1 MKITRQLITKLSAV
15 LLLGL
20 TVTPAHADVGAIAT
34 AVLDELKALAV
45 PAITLGVIWLGVL
58 IMTGRGT
65 LITFLTFCVGVAIVL
80 SGGFF

>member
-1 MKITRQLITKLSAV
+1 MKLSRQIIAKLSAV

-20 TVTPAHADVGAIAT
+20 MVTPAHADVGSIAT
-34 AVLDELKALAV
+34 TVLNELKALV
-45 PAITLGVIWLGVL
+45 GPAIMLGVIWLGIL

-65 LITFLTFCVGVAIVL
+65 LITFLTFCVGIVIVV

>member
-1 MKITRQLITKLSAV
+1 MRALKIFSKLSVV

-20 TVTPAHADVGAIAT
+20 AVTPAHADVGSIAN
-34 AVLDELKALAV
+34 AVLNELTALVV
-45 PAITLGVIWLGVL
+45 PAIGLGVVWLGFL

-65 LITFLTFCVGVAIVL
+65 LITFLTFVVGAAILL

>member
-1 MKITRQLITKLSAV
+1 MIGAGQLIKKLSVV

-20 TVTPAHADVGAIAT
+20 IATPAHADVGSIAT
-34 AVLDELKALAV
+34 AVLDELKALV
-45 PAITLGVIWLGVL
+45 GPAITLGVIWLGVL

-65 LITFLTFCVGVAIVL
+65 LITFLTFVVGIAILV

>member
-1 MKITRQLITKLSAV
+1 MVA

-20 TVTPAHADVGAIAT
+20 TVTPARADVGSIANS
-34 AVLDELKALAV
+34 VLDQLTALVA
-45 PAITLGVIWLGVL
+45 PAIGLGVVWLGFL

-65 LITFLTFCVGVAIVL
+65 LITFLTFVVGAAILL

>member
-1 MKITRQLITKLSAV
+1 MRTLKIFTKLSVV

-20 TVTPAHADVGAIAT
+20 AVTPAHADVGSIAD
-34 AVLDELKALAV
+34 AVLDELTALV
-45 PAITLGVIWLGVL
+45 GPAIGLGVVWLGFL

-65 LITFLTFCVGVAIVL
+65 LITFLTFVVGAVILL

>member
-1 MKITRQLITKLSAV
+1 MRTLKIFTKLSVV

-20 TVTPAHADVGAIAT
+20 AVTPAHADVGSIAD
-34 AVLDELKALAV
+34 AVLDELTALVA
-45 PAITLGVIWLGVL
+45 PAIGLGVVWLGFL

-65 LITFLTFCVGVAIVL
+65 LITFLTFVVGAVILL

>member
-1 MKITRQLITKLSAV
+1 MRALRIFTKLSVV

-20 TVTPAHADVGAIAT
+20 AVTPAHADVGSIAD
-34 AVLDELKALAV
+34 AVLDELTALVA
-45 PAITLGVIWLGVL
+45 PAIGLGVVWLGFL

-65 LITFLTFCVGVAIVL
+65 LITFLTFVVGAVILL

>member
-1 MKITRQLITKLSAV
+1 MKLSHQVILKLSVV

-20 TVTPAHADVGAIAT
+20 IVTPAHADVGGIAT
-34 AVLDELKALAV
+34 TVLDELKALV
-45 PAITLGVIWLGVL
+45 PPAILLGVIWLGFL

-65 LITFLTFCVGVAIVL
+65 LITFLTFCVGIAIVT

>member
-1 MKITRQLITKLSAV
+1 MKLSYHVILKLSAV

-20 TVTPAHADVGAIAT
+20 IVTPAHADVGGIAT
-34 AVLDELKALAV
+34 VVLDELKALVA
-45 PAITLGVIWLGVL
+45 PAILLGVIWLGVL

-65 LITFLTFCVGVAIVL
+65 LITFLTFCVGIVIVT

>member
-1 MKITRQLITKLSAV
+1 MRALKIFTKLSVV

-20 TVTPAHADVGAIAT
+20 AVTPAHADVGSIAD
-34 AVLDELKALAV
+34 AVLDDLTALVA
-45 PAITLGVIWLGVL
+45 PAIGLGVVWLGFL

-65 LITFLTFCVGVAIVL
+65 LITFLTFVVGAVILL

>member
-1 MKITRQLITKLSAV
+1 MKLSHHVILKLSVV

-20 TVTPAHADVGAIAT
+20 IVTPAHADVGGIAT
-34 AVLDELKALAV
+34 TVLDELKALV
-45 PAITLGVIWLGVL
+45 PPAILLGVIWLGFL

-65 LITFLTFCVGVAIVL
+65 LITFLTFCVGIAIVT